1 MVDLIPPYWLI
12 KAAVAS
18 VWIYEGLWCK
28 LLKGDTRQFGIVRSV
43 PKYGPQFGA
52 IFLRILGSVELLTA
66 IWVLSNKH
74 QVLCASFQTLLL
86 FSLNLN
92 GIIWSRKLIHD
103 PAGMVV
109 KNFAFLILA
118 WVAASIPG

>member
-1 MVDLIPPYWLI
+1 MIDLIPPFWLI
-12 KAAVAS
+12 KVAVAS

-28 LLKGDTRQFGIVRSV
+28 LLKGDPRQFEIVKSV
-43 PKYGPQFGA
+43 PEYGQRFGSA
-52 IFLRILGSVELLTA
+52 FLMVLGSVEILTA
-66 IWVLSNKH
+66 AWVLSSKH

-103 PAGMVV
+103 PAGMVI

>member
-28 LLKGDTRQFGIVRSV
+28 LLKGDPRQYEIVRSV
-43 PKYGPQFGA
+43 PKYGPRFGA
-52 IFLRILGSVELLTA
+52 MFLRTLGVVELLSA
-66 IWVLSNKH
+66 VWVLSNKH
-74 QVLCASFQTLLL
+74 QVLCALFQTLLL

-92 GIIWSRKLIHD
+92 GIVWSRKLIHD

-109 KNFAFLILA
+109 KNFAFLILV
-118 WVAASIPG
+118 WVAASLPG